1 MHGQFKKKNAIYWS
15 RLMLNVFVF
24 NSHVDMYVSD
34 SFLSGDVG
42 ELYNWN
48 FMSSYYKNFSWEILC
63 NLIMTHLDSHVF
75 KKVLQTM
82 FAYFV

>member
-34 SFLSGDVG
+34 SFLSDDVG
-42 ELYNWN
+42 ELYKWN
-48 FMSSYYKNFSWEILC
+48 FMSSYYKKL
-63 NLIMTHLDSHVF
+63 
-75 KKVLQTM
+75 
-82 FAYFV
+82 

>member
-1 MHGQFKKKNAIYWS
+1 MHGQLKKNAIYWS

-63 NLIMTHLDSHVF
+63 NLILTHLDSHVF